1 MADKVG
7 FREGTNLKPKIKSM
21 FIFNPKLGNKEGHE
35 HEKLMYYYPESD
47 HMDRKIKNAGLATAV
62 VSFAQSFDPSG
73 PCEALHTKKSKQVFI
88 EVEPD
93 YWMTLSVLVPHA
105 AVDIDGEMVTEYF
118 DDNVKDLPL
127 QVLLK
132 TMYKMFKFFNGTFEA
147 IVDKVGLEGLKEQLR
162 QFYTKYLKRFDLD
175 SLDIFT
181 VYQGVQFLPLDK
193 LVFMKVHQLVN
204 KLESSHTFLRR
215 IVMLYGNQ
223 LMWSGLERED
233 MQVFYQY
240 LITTL
245 FPEHLIPSDAEPVTK
260 QGFSVKL
267 PLISSSPSSSQDDH
281 EKGMYLLGAK
291 SSGSDM
297 LTRSS
302 PTVYILVDGEM
313 TKCTLCVYNVLNI
326 TFCMFLQA
334 GVSPDVLRRVE
345 QHFGELK
352 QLSSI
357 IVDYTSHS
365 KAAQMDLQ
373 YRYIYFNAMN
383 FAVKS
388 PLLGK
393 RAGYS
398 AIPSE
403 LMRIL
408 VQIDKDH
415 QHLEAAETILQTDQN
430 LWLVYRKSGQRQFAV
445 FFQKGFNFF
454 DICGQLALQWMLVLC
469 RQHLC

>member
-1 MADKVG
+1 
-7 FREGTNLKPKIKSM
+7 
-21 FIFNPKLGNKEGHE
+21 
-35 HEKLMYYYPESD
+35 
-47 HMDRKIKNAGLATAV
+47 
-62 VSFAQSFDPSG
+62 
-73 PCEALHTKKSKQVFI
+73 
-88 EVEPD
+88 
-93 YWMTLSVLVPHA
+93 
-105 AVDIDGEMVTEYF
+105 
-118 DDNVKDLPL
+118 
-127 QVLLK
+127 
-132 TMYKMFKFFNGTFEA
+132 
-147 IVDKVGLEGLKEQLR
+147 
-162 QFYTKYLKRFDLD
+162 
-175 SLDIFT
+175 
-181 VYQGVQFLPLDK
+181 
-193 LVFMKVHQLVN
+193 
-204 KLESSHTFLRR
+204 
-215 IVMLYGNQ
+215 
-223 LMWSGLERED
+223 
-233 MQVFYQY
+233 
-240 LITTL
+240 
-245 FPEHLIPSDAEPVTK
+245 
-260 QGFSVKL
+260 
-267 PLISSSPSSSQDDH
+267 
-281 EKGMYLLGAK
+281 
-291 SSGSDM
+291 
-297 LTRSS
+297 
-302 PTVYILVDGEM
+302 
-313 TKCTLCVYNVLNI
+313 
-326 TFCMFLQA
+326 MFLQA